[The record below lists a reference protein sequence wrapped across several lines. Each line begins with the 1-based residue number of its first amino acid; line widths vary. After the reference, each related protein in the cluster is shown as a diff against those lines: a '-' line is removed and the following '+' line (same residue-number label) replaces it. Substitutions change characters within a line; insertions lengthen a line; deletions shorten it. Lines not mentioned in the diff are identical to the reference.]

1 MSRAGILEGPGTIAV
16 SAGLGKTF
24 PIHERLKLRFEST
37 FTNVLNH
44 TNYAPP
50 AVDIS
55 NPQAFG
61 VLQSNQTS
69 ANAGPRTGQLAL
81 RPDF

>member
-1 MSRAGILEGPGTIAV
+1 MGILEGPGTVGV
-16 SAGLGKTF
+16 SAGLGKSF
-24 PIHERLKLRFEST
+24 ALGERMKLRFEST

-55 NPQAFG
+55 NPQTFG
-61 VLQSNQTS
+61 ALQSNQTS
-69 ANAGPRTGQLAL
+69 ANAGPRTGQVAL
-81 RPDF
+81 RLDF

>member
-1 MSRAGILEGPGTIAV
+1 L
-16 SAGLGKTF
+16 LGEKA
-24 PIHERLKLRFEST
+24 KLRFEST

-50 AVDIS
+50 AVDVS
-55 NPQAFG
+55 SPQTFG
-61 VLQSNQTS
+61 ALQSNQTS

-81 RPDF
+81 RLDF